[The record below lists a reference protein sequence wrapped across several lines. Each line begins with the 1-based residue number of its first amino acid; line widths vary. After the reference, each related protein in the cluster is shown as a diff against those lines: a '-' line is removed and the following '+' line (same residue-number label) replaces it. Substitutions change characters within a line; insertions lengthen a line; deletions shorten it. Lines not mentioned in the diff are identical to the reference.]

1 MNTLT
6 QKPIS
11 RLLPIRDACRLA
23 CGTLLVAAALPAAMA
38 ATITVDPTAIDE
50 ATASDGKC
58 SLREAVLSVNA
69 GADVGDC
76 VGVVTEAYGT
86 NDTIVLPA
94 GTYTLTRQGIDET
107 YTDASP
113 GDPASVPVVAN
124 VPDATR
130 GDLDLQK
137 SVKIVGAGSAST
149 VIEWNGELTGDRVFH
164 VIAATGTVNVEL
176 EGVSVRNGSPK
187 QVDIKA
193 GPASGSGALE
203 TRYYLRRAGG
213 GIAVGAAAAIV
224 LVDPNVT
231 GDANA
236 AGRGGSQRPDGG
248 GESGATYSLKL
259 TDVTVHNN
267 SAQGDGGG
275 IYTAGAM
282 TMLRSTVHNNTGSTN
297 GGGVYNEGNTTITAS
312 TIRDNTSEGGGGFF
326 GTGSNAVTIS
336 GSTLSGNSAVG
347 GGAISG
353 RAGVTMKIVNTTIS
367 GNKGTDVGA
376 GLYTNGSVQL
386 LFVTIANNLA
396 GADSPDAG
404 SGINLFPASG
414 GGTSVSLKNVLLS
427 GNRKGWLPDM
437 DAAAIAALPS
447 ANCGVTGSGLPV
459 SSVASNLSSDASCNG
474 WLNSASD
481 KKEVTALL
489 GDLADNGGPTL
500 THALLAGSPALG
512 AGTAD
517 GTVTEDQRGTT
528 RDATPDIGA
537 FEVPTAV
544 TPTPTPV
551 DDGGGCTAASGQRPI
566 DPALPGM
573 GLLALLAL
581 GLRQLRRAKRTPHQD

>member
-1 MNTLT
+1 MNPSNR
-6 QKPIS
+6 KPIA
-11 RLLPIRDACRLA
+11 RLLPIRAACRLA
-23 CGTLLVAAALPAAMA
+23 GGTLLVAASLPAAMA
-38 ATITVDPTAIDE
+38 ATITVDPTAAD
-50 ATASDGKC
+50 ASVAGDGKC

-76 VGVVTEAYGT
+76 VAVVTEAYGT

-94 GTYTLTRQGIDET
+94 GSYTLTKQGIDET
-107 YTDASP
+107 YTDANP
-113 GDPASVPVVAN
+113 GDPASVPVVVN
-124 VPDATR
+124 TPDATQ

-149 VIEWNGELTGDRVFH
+149 VIEWNAELTGDRLFH
-164 VIAATGTVNVEL
+164 VMAATGTVNVEL
-176 EGVSVRNGSPK
+176 QGVTVRNGTPRE
-187 QVDIKA
+187 VNIKA

-213 GIAVGAAAAIV
+213 GIAVGPAAAIV

-236 AGRGGSQRPDGG
+236 AGRGGSKRPDGG
-248 GESGATYSLKL
+248 EESGATYSLKL
-259 TDVTVHNN
+259 TDVTVTNN

-282 TMLRSTVHNNTGSTN
+282 TMTRSTVRNNTGSTN
-297 GGGVYNEGNTTITAS
+297 GGGVYNEGNTAS

-326 GTGSNAVTIS
+326 GTGSNSVTIS

-353 RAGVTMKIVNTTIS
+353 RAGVTMKIVNSTIS
-367 GNKGTDVGA
+367 GNKGSDVGA
-376 GLYTNGSVQL
+376 GLYTNGSAQL

-414 GGTSVSLKNVLLS
+414 GGTSVTLKNVLLS
-427 GNRKGWLPDM
+427 GNRKGWVADM

-474 WLNSASD
+474 WLTSASD
-481 KKEVTALL
+481 KKEVAALL

-517 GTVTEDQRGTT
+517 TEVTLDQRGTT

-537 FEVPTAV
+537 FEVPTVV
-544 TPTPTPV
+544 TPTPTPA
-551 DDGGGCTAASGQRPI
+551 DEGGGCTAASGQRPI

-581 GLRQLRRAKRTPHQD
+581 GLRQVRRAKRSRQG

>member
-1 MNTLT
+1 MNQRTRRPL
-6 QKPIS
+6 S
-11 RLLPIRDACRLA
+11 RLLPIRAACRVA
-23 CGTLLVAAALPAAMA
+23 CGTLLVAASLPAAMA
-38 ATITVDPTAIDE
+38 ATLTVDPTAAD
-50 ATASDGKC
+50 AAVAGDGKC

-76 VGVVTEAYGT
+76 VAVVTEAYGT

-107 YTDASP
+107 YTDANP
-113 GDPASVPVVAN
+113 ADPATAPVVVN
-124 VPDATR
+124 TPDATQ

-149 VIEWNGELTGDRVFH
+149 VIEWNAELTGDRIFH
-164 VIAATGTVNVEL
+164 VLANTGTVNVEL
-176 EGVSVRNGSPK
+176 QGVSVRNGSPQ

-213 GIAVGAAAAIV
+213 GMAVGPAAAIV

-248 GESGATYSLKL
+248 EESGATYSLKL
-259 TDVTVHNN
+259 TDVTVYNN

-282 TMLRSTVHNNTGSTN
+282 TMTRSTVRNNTGSTN

-326 GTGSNAVTIS
+326 GTGSNSVTIS
-336 GSTLSGNSAVG
+336 GSTLSGNAAVG

-353 RAGVTMKIVNTTIS
+353 RAGVTMKIINTTIS

-386 LFVTIANNLA
+386 IFVTIANNLA
-396 GADSPDAG
+396 GADSADAG
-404 SGINLFPASG
+404 SGINLFPATSSG
-414 GGTSVSLKNVLLS
+414 SSVTLKNVLLS
-427 GNRKGWLPDM
+427 GNRKGWLPEM

-474 WLNSASD
+474 WLTSASD
-481 KKEVTALL
+481 KKAVVALL

-517 GTVTEDQRGTT
+517 SEATVDQRDTT

-537 FEVPTAV
+537 FELPADVTSTPTA
-544 TPTPTPV
+544 V
-551 DDGGGCTAASGQRPI
+551 DDGGGCTAASGQRPV

-581 GLRQLRRAKRTPHQD
+581 GLRQVRRTRRAAGQR